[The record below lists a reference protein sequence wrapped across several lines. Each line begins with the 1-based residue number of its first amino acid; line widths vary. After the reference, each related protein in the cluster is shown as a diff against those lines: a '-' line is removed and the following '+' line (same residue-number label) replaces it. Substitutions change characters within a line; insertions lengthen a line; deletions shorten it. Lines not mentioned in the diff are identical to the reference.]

1 MLVHDQYSGYI
12 HEVPDQLYGLGE
24 VYDGLGHPLGLPFLS
39 ALAPLASRLLPALA
53 PIVSRIPGVG
63 NLVGGAL
70 QNVGRLTQGAGNV
83 IGQAA
88 QLPFNVAGQGIS
100 ATGQALANL
109 PGMPGFAPPLPAA
122 PFMPGG
128 MPRPWPLGWI
138 RPSLPY
144 TGLGP
149 RRLYMRCAVWPGP
162 QGLVPGNGSPSRR
175 PCRFWRVRSAE
186 VAVDIVVARCPGLV
200 RTIGTIAVNK
210 GCPTSMRC
218 RQTEKAHH
226 WTNASNSRERGV
238 SSGRL
243 LGLRRRRWRRD
254 ESIER
259 YRRYWWTWAHCGGWS
274 TRRTTAERGGPT
286 STSWTSRRGSC
297 AMRTA
302 GNSTCSG
309 EVTASHTGV
318 SKVRG
323 RRTDKRSSL
332 RKGNWR
338 CATSQASTR

>member
-24 VYDGLGHPLGLPFLS
+24 VYDG
-39 ALAPLASRLLPALA
+39 

-162 QGLVPGNGSPSRR
+162 QGLVPANAANMSPGTGI
-175 PCRFWRVRSAE
+175 PGFP
-186 VAVDIVVARCPGLV
+186 VATAMPIL
-200 RTIGTIAVNK
+200 
-210 GCPTSMRC
+210 
-218 RQTEKAHH
+218 
-226 WTNASNSRERGV
+226 ASPFRG
-238 SSGRL
+238 G
-243 LGLRRRRWRRD
+243 RRRHRR
-254 ESIER
+254 R
-259 YRRYWWTWAHCGGWS
+259 
-274 TRRTTAERGGPT
+274 
-286 STSWTSRRGSC
+286 
-297 AMRTA
+297 
-302 GNSTCSG
+302 
-309 EVTASHTGV
+309 
-318 SKVRG
+318 
-323 RRTDKRSSL
+323 
-332 RKGNWR
+332 
-338 CATSQASTR
+338 

>member
-1 MLVHDQYSGYI
+1 MLSVKRRSSRSMSRAKG
-12 HEVPDQLYGLGE
+12 
-24 VYDGLGHPLGLPFLS
+24 S
-39 ALAPLASRLLPALA
+39 ALQGKPLRIFRACP
-53 PIVSRIPGVG
+53 VSR
-63 NLVGGAL
+63 
-70 QNVGRLTQGAGNV
+70 RR
-83 IGQAA
+83 
-88 QLPFNVAGQGIS
+88 S
-100 ATGQALANL
+100 
-109 PGMPGFAPPLPAA
+109 
-122 PFMPGG
+122 
-128 MPRPWPLGWI
+128 R
-138 RPSLPY
+138 
-144 TGLGP
+144 P
-149 RRLYMRCAVWPGP
+149 RRSCRAACLDPGRWVGSVHRCLTPGSGRDGSICVARYGRDRRASCLAMRRTCRPAHSLGFP
-162 QGLVPGNGSPSRR
+162 GSPSRR

-226 WTNASNSRERGV
+226 WTNASNSRKRGV
-238 SSGRL
+238 SSRHL

>member
-12 HEVPDQLYGLGE
+12 HEVPDHLYGLGE

-70 QNVGRLTQGAGNV
+70 QNVGKLTQGAGNV

-109 PGMPGFAPPLPAA
+109 PGMPGFAPPLPGA

-162 QGLVPGNGSPSRR
+162 QGLVPGNAANMSPGTQ
-175 PCRFWRVRSAE
+175 PGIPGFP
-186 VAVDIVVARCPGLV
+186 VATAMPIL
-200 RTIGTIAVNK
+200 
-210 GCPTSMRC
+210 
-218 RQTEKAHH
+218 
-226 WTNASNSRERGV
+226 ASPFRG
-238 SSGRL
+238 G
-243 LGLRRRRWRRD
+243 RRRHRR
-254 ESIER
+254 R
-259 YRRYWWTWAHCGGWS
+259 
-274 TRRTTAERGGPT
+274 
-286 STSWTSRRGSC
+286 
-297 AMRTA
+297 
-302 GNSTCSG
+302 
-309 EVTASHTGV
+309 
-318 SKVRG
+318 
-323 RRTDKRSSL
+323 
-332 RKGNWR
+332 
-338 CATSQASTR
+338 